1 MLMTMDMDE
10 DNESNNIY
18 NIESRY
24 VLNSFPVCRIKNF

>member
-24 VLNSFPVCRIKNF
+24 LFLYAG